1 MNNQIEVITKEGG
14 SLMDLNLQDIVGYT
28 EKYGSL
34 LITSVDDSVD
44 GMIKDRIVAI
54 LIGDKK

>member
-1 MNNQIEVITKEGG
+1 MNNQIEVITKEGV
-14 SLMDLNLQDIVGYT
+14 SLVDLNLQDIVGYT

-34 LITSVDDSVD
+34 LITSVD
-44 GMIKDRIVAI
+44 GMMSDKDRIVAI

>member
-1 MNNQIEVITKEGG
+1 MNNQIEVITKEGV

-34 LITSVDDSVD
+34 LITRMD
-44 GMIKDRIVAI
+44 GMMSDKDRIVAI

>member
-1 MNNQIEVITKEGG
+1 MNNQIEVITKEGA
-14 SLMDLNLQDIVGYT
+14 SLIDLNLQDIVGYT

-34 LITSVDDSVD
+34 LITSVD
-44 GMIKDRIVAI
+44 GMMSDEDRIVAI